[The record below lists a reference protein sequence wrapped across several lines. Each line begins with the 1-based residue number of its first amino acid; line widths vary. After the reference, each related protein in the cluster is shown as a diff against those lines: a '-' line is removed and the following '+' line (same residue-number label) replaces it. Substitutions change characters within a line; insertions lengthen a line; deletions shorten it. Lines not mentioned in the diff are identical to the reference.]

1 MRLPNGYG
9 SVYKLSGNRRRPYVV
24 KKTIDGRQRA
34 LGYFESYQ
42 EAFEFLVHINHCT
55 PSHQVTFSAVY
66 AAWSQRHFP
75 DVSASSRSA
84 YSISYRHLSPLHAM
98 PFGSISYSDL
108 QSAIDAVPAGYCT
121 RKKCRVLL
129 SQMYKYAIKNGIVD
143 HDLSPFVELPK
154 HTVVYRKK
162 PFTARQ
168 IGKLWRS
175 LDVPGVADALIL
187 IYTGMRVGEF
197 IALHPADINI
207 RQRYIDIKQSKTAAG
222 IRKIPIHHRILDMLT
237 ERKESGTICPCPTYD
252 SFRRLWDKAMDA
264 VRMKHTPHECR
275 HTLATLLDRAEV
287 NETTIRMILG
297 HARPGITKGVYT
309 HKTLA
314 DLRKAIDRV

>member
-42 EAFEFLVHINHCT
+42 EAFEFLVRVNHCT
-55 PSHQVTFSAVY
+55 PTHQVTFAAVY

-75 DVSASSRSA
+75 DVSLSSRQA
-84 YSISYRHLSPLHAM
+84 YSISYRHLSPLHHL

-108 QSAIDAVPAGYCT
+108 QSAVDAVPAGYCT

-154 HTVVYRKK
+154 HVAVYRKK

-197 IALHPADINI
+197 IALRPGDINV

-237 ERKESGTICPCPTYD
+237 ERKASGAICPCPTYD

-275 HTLATLLDRAEV
+275 HTLASMLDSAGV
-287 NETTIRMILG
+287 NDTCIKMILG
-297 HARPGITKGVYT
+297 HARRGVTQAVYT
-309 HKTLA
+309 HKTLRE
-314 DLRKAIDRV
+314 LRKAIDRV

>member
-9 SVYKLSGNRRRPYVV
+9 SVYKLSGHRRRPYVV

-42 EAFEFLVHINHCT
+42 AAFEFLVEINHCT
-55 PSHQVTFSAVY
+55 PTHQVTFSAVY

-75 DVSASSRSA
+75 DVSLSSRQA

-129 SQMYKYAIKNGIVD
+129 SQLYKYAIKNGIVD
-143 HDLSPFVELPK
+143 ADLSPYVELPK
-154 HTVVYRKK
+154 HVPVFKKK

-175 LDVPGVADALIL
+175 TDVDGVVDVLIL
-187 IYTGMRVGEF
+187 IYTGMRVGEYL
-197 IALHPADINI
+197 ALTPADIKP
-207 RQRYIDIKQSKTAAG
+207 RQRYIDIKHSKTAAG
-222 IRKIPIHHRILDMLT
+222 IRKIPIHHKILPYLI
-237 ERKESGTICPCPTYD
+237 ERKASGQICPCATYD
-252 SFRRLWDKAMDA
+252 SFRRLWDRAMNA
-264 VRMKHTPHECR
+264 VKMKHTPHECR

>member
-1 MRLPNGYG
+1 
-9 SVYKLSGNRRRPYVV
+9 
-24 KKTIDGRQRA
+24 
-34 LGYFESYQ
+34 
-42 EAFEFLVHINHCT
+42 
-55 PSHQVTFSAVY
+55 
-66 AAWSQRHFP
+66 
-75 DVSASSRSA
+75 
-84 YSISYRHLSPLHAM
+84 M
-98 PFGSISYSDL
+98 PFLSITYPDL
-108 QSAIDAVPAGYCT
+108 QSAMDAVPAGYCT

-154 HTVVYRKK
+154 HTVVYKKK

-175 LDVPGVADALIL
+175 LDIPGVADTLIL

-197 IALHPADINI
+197 IALRPGDINV

-222 IRKIPIHHRILDMLT
+222 VRKIPIHHRILDMLT
-237 ERKESGTICPCPTYD
+237 ERKASGTICPCPTYD
-252 SFRRLWDKAMDA
+252 SFRRLWDKAMNA

>member
-9 SVYKLSGNRRRPYVV
+9 SVYRLSGNRRRPYVV
-24 KKTIDGRQRA
+24 KKSIDGRQKA
-34 LGYFESYQ
+34 LGYFETYQ
-42 EAFEFLVHINHCT
+42 AAFEYLVTINHCT
-55 PSHQVTFSAVY
+55 PTHRVTFSAIY
-66 AAWSQRHFP
+66 QAWSRRHFP
-75 DVSASSRSA
+75 DISTSSRAA
-84 YSISYRHLSPLHAM
+84 YDISYRHLESLHAM
-98 PFGSISYSDL
+98 PFDAIAYPDL
-108 QSAIDAVPAGYCT
+108 QAAVDAVPAGYCT

-129 SQMYKYAIKNGIVD
+129 SQLYKYAIKNGIVD

-154 HTVVYRKK
+154 HTVVYKKK

-175 LDVPGVADALIL
+175 LDIPGVADALIL
-187 IYTGMRVGEF
+187 IYTGMRVGEY
-197 IALHPADINI
+197 IALRPGDINI
-207 RQRYIDIKQSKTAAG
+207 RQRYIDIKHSKTAAG
-222 IRKIPIHHRILDMLT
+222 IRKVPIHHRILGMLT
-237 ERKESGTICPCPTYD
+237 ERKEAGIICPCRTYD

-275 HTLATLLDRAEV
+275 HTLATLLNRAEV
-287 NETTIRMILG
+287 SETTIRMILG
-297 HARPGITKGVYT
+297 HARPGVTKGVYT

>member
-9 SVYKLSGNRRRPYVV
+9 SVYKLAGNRRRPYVV

-42 EAFEFLVHINHCT
+42 EAFEYLVEINHCT
-55 PSHQVTFSAVY
+55 PTHQVTFSAVY
-66 AAWSQRHFP
+66 AAWGQRHFP
-75 DVSASSRSA
+75 DVSLSSRQA

-98 PFGSISYSDL
+98 PFSSISYSDL
-108 QSAIDAVPAGYCT
+108 QSAIDSIPAGYCT
-121 RKKCRVLL
+121 CKKCRVLL

-143 HDLSPFVELPK
+143 HDLSPFIELPK
-154 HTVVYRKK
+154 HTIVYRKK

-175 LDVPGVADALIL
+175 LDVPGVADVLIL

-197 IALHPADINI
+197 IALRPGDINV

-237 ERKESGTICPCPTYD
+237 ERKESGIICPCPTYD
-252 SFRRLWDKAMDA
+252 SFRRLWDKAMDS

-309 HKTLA
+309 HKTLS

>member
-9 SVYKLSGNRRRPYVV
+9 SVYKLSGHRRRPYVV

-42 EAFEFLVHINHCT
+42 AAFEFLVEINHCT
-55 PSHQVTFSAVY
+55 PTHQVTFSAVY

-75 DVSASSRSA
+75 DVSLSSRQA

-143 HDLSPFVELPK
+143 YDLSPFVELPK
-154 HTVVYRKK
+154 HVSIYKKK

-175 LDVPGVADALIL
+175 LDVPCVADALIL
-187 IYTGMRVGEF
+187 IYTGMRVGEY
-197 IALHPADINI
+197 IALRPADINV
-207 RQRYIDIKQSKTAAG
+207 RQKYIDIKQSKTAAG

-237 ERKESGTICPCPTYD
+237 ERKASGTICPCPTYD
-252 SFRRLWDKAMDA
+252 SFRRLWDKAMNA

-275 HTLATLLDRAEV
+275 HTLASLLDSAGV
-287 NETTIRMILG
+287 NDTCIKMILG
-297 HARPGITKGVYT
+297 HARRGVTKSVYT
-309 HKTLA
+309 HKTLRE
-314 DLRKAIDRV
+314 LRRAVDIL

>member
-1 MRLPNGYG
+1 
-9 SVYKLSGNRRRPYVV
+9 
-24 KKTIDGRQRA
+24 
-34 LGYFESYQ
+34 
-42 EAFEFLVHINHCT
+42 
-55 PSHQVTFSAVY
+55 
-66 AAWSQRHFP
+66 
-75 DVSASSRSA
+75 
-84 YSISYRHLSPLHAM
+84 M

-143 HDLSPFVELPK
+143 HNLSPFIELPK
-154 HTVVYRKK
+154 HTIVYHKK

-197 IALHPADINI
+197 IALRPGDINV

-222 IRKIPIHHRILDMLT
+222 IRKIPIHHRILGMLT
-237 ERKESGTICPCPTYD
+237 ERKVSGAICPCQTYD
-252 SFRRLWDKAMDA
+252 SFRRLWDKAMEA
-264 VRMKHTPHECR
+264 VGMKHTPHECR

-297 HARPGITKGVYT
+297 HARPGITKGTYT
-309 HKTLA
+309 HKALS

>member
-9 SVYKLSGNRRRPYVV
+9 SVYKLSGHRRRPYVV

-42 EAFEFLVHINHCT
+42 AAFEFLVEINHCT
-55 PSHQVTFSAVY
+55 PTNQVTFSAVY

-75 DVSASSRSA
+75 DVSLSSRQA

-154 HTVVYRKK
+154 HVSIYKKK
-162 PFTARQ
+162 PFTAQQ

-175 LDVPGVADALIL
+175 LDVPCVADALIL
-187 IYTGMRVGEF
+187 IYTGMRVGEY
-197 IALHPADINI
+197 IALRPADINV
-207 RQRYIDIKQSKTAAG
+207 RQKYIDIKQSKTAAG

-237 ERKESGTICPCPTYD
+237 ERKASGTICPCPTYD
-252 SFRRLWDKAMDA
+252 SFRRLWDKAMNA

-275 HTLATLLDRAEV
+275 HTLASLLDSAGV
-287 NETTIRMILG
+287 NDTCIKMILG
-297 HARPGITKGVYT
+297 HARRGVTKSVYT
-309 HKTLA
+309 HKTLRE
-314 DLRKAIDRV
+314 LRRAVDIL

>member
-9 SVYKLSGNRRRPYVV
+9 SVYKLSGHRRRPYVV

-42 EAFEFLVHINHCT
+42 EGFEFLVHINHCT
-55 PSHQVTFSAVY
+55 PSRQVTFSAVY

-75 DVSASSRSA
+75 DVSMSSRQA

-143 HDLSPFVELPK
+143 NDLSPFVELPK
-154 HTVVYRKK
+154 HVAVYRKK

-197 IALHPADINI
+197 IALRPGDINV

-237 ERKESGTICPCPTYD
+237 ERKASGAICPCPTYD

-275 HTLATLLDRAEV
+275 HTIASMLDSAGV
-287 NETTIRMILG
+287 NDTCIKMILG
-297 HARPGITKGVYT
+297 HARRGVTKAVYT
-309 HKTLA
+309 HKTLRE
-314 DLRKAIDRV
+314 LRRAVDIL

>member
-1 MRLPNGYG
+1 
-9 SVYKLSGNRRRPYVV
+9 
-24 KKTIDGRQRA
+24 
-34 LGYFESYQ
+34 
-42 EAFEFLVHINHCT
+42 
-55 PSHQVTFSAVY
+55 
-66 AAWSQRHFP
+66 
-75 DVSASSRSA
+75 
-84 YSISYRHLSPLHAM
+84 M

-154 HTVVYRKK
+154 HVSIYKKK

-175 LDVPGVADALIL
+175 LDVPCVADALIL
-187 IYTGMRVGEF
+187 IYTGMRVGEY
-197 IALHPADINI
+197 IALRPADINV
-207 RQRYIDIKQSKTAAG
+207 RQKYIDIKQSKTAAG

-237 ERKESGTICPCPTYD
+237 ERKASGTICPCPTYD
-252 SFRRLWDKAMDA
+252 SFRRLWDKAMNA

-275 HTLATLLDRAEV
+275 HTLASLLDSAGV
-287 NETTIRMILG
+287 NDTCIKMILG
-297 HARPGITKGVYT
+297 HARRGVTKSVYT
-309 HKTLA
+309 HKTLRE
-314 DLRKAIDRV
+314 LRRAVDIL

>member
-9 SVYKLSGNRRRPYVV
+9 SVYKLSGHRRRPYVV

-42 EAFEFLVHINHCT
+42 AAFEFLVEINHCAPT
-55 PSHQVTFSAVY
+55 HQVTFSAVY

-75 DVSASSRSA
+75 DVSLSSRQA

-154 HTVVYRKK
+154 HVSIYKKK

-175 LDVPGVADALIL
+175 LDVPCVADALIL
-187 IYTGMRVGEF
+187 IYTGMRVGEY
-197 IALHPADINI
+197 IALRPADINV
-207 RQRYIDIKQSKTAAG
+207 RQKYIDIKQSKTAAG

-237 ERKESGTICPCPTYD
+237 ERKASGTICPCPTYD
-252 SFRRLWDKAMDA
+252 SFRRLWDKAMNA

-275 HTLATLLDRAEV
+275 HTLASLLDSAGV
-287 NETTIRMILG
+287 NDTCIKMILG
-297 HARPGITKGVYT
+297 HARRGVTKSVYT
-309 HKTLA
+309 HKTLRE
-314 DLRKAIDRV
+314 LRRAVDIL